1 MKWQVNLIGDSEE
14 LERLSKIFREQ
25 NLSLTREGGGYSLE
39 SQLFEAS
46 TDVEAVKT
54 IADKLL
60 TALNATKTL
69 AFNSSIPIRRGAIRS
84 QDLQG
89 NQSLFLENNLSVIL
103 REEVRITAINK
114 NGTSIE
120 IPPHNTMK
128 NWIPLMYCDERVQR
142 VFNLINHDFT
152 SFGGFY
158 KIIEVVQEDNFP
170 PVLRDGE
177 FYNEINRFKQTAQSY
192 EAIGEEARHAHTRF
206 TRPEIPMDLSRARD
220 LIQRIVKMWLDS
232 KI

>member
-1 MKWQVNLIGDSEE
+1 
-14 LERLSKIFREQ
+14 
-25 NLSLTREGGGYSLE
+25 
-39 SQLFEAS
+39 
-46 TDVEAVKT
+46 
-54 IADKLL
+54 
-60 TALNATKTL
+60 
-69 AFNSSIPIRRGAIRS
+69 
-84 QDLQG
+84 
-89 NQSLFLENNLSVIL
+89 
-103 REEVRITAINK
+103 
-114 NGTSIE
+114 
-120 IPPHNTMK
+120 
-128 NWIPLMYCDERVQR
+128 MYCDERVQR